1 MSATATRNYI
11 GGSDA
16 AAVCGLDP
24 WRTPVHVWLEKT
36 GATEPRDE
44 SEAMTW
50 GKRLEPILAEAVE
63 EHGYAVMPAPAAP
76 FVHPEHDWMVGHVDG
91 FVVNDIVTDDDWRG
105 VLELK
110 TADLRMAAS
119 WDDDAV
125 PIPYQ
130 VQGQHY
136 LAVTGL
142 PFVVFGC
149 LIGGQRFVVR
159 RIERDEEAIA
169 MLIEREAQFWQL
181 VQDGT
186 PPPPDGSQASTD
198 LLKRMYPQAAGGVVT
213 LDHLG
218 ADLRERYDEARKHAK
233 RWAEEEQALEN
244 LIKDA
249 MKDAD
254 VATLDGSPAFTWK
267 SHLTH
272 RLDQKAM
279 REELP
284 DVWAAYNREV
294 EQRRFVAV
302 RR

>member
-1 MSATATRNYI
+1 
-11 GGSDA
+11 
-16 AAVCGLDP
+16 
-24 WRTPVHVWLEKT
+24 
-36 GATEPRDE
+36 
-44 SEAMTW
+44 
-50 GKRLEPILAEAVE
+50 
-63 EHGYAVMPAPAAP
+63 
-76 FVHPEHDWMVGHVDG
+76 MVGHVDG
-91 FVVNDIVTDDDWRG
+91 FAADGGWTLQLGGKKHGEILPHGERG

-110 TADLRMAAS
+110 TAGLRMAAA
-119 WDDDAV
+119 WDDDQV

-130 VQGQHY
+130 VQCQHY

-142 PFVVFGC
+142 PFAVVGC
-149 LIGGQRFVVR
+149 LVGGQRFLVR
-159 RIERDEEAIA
+159 RVERDEEAIA